1 MYYVGGDE
9 TKKKWADARAA
20 TITGDWDSVDD
31 AIYIQHFSNLKKIH
45 NSVAPRL
52 NNLPDVCGIW
62 ITGPTGSGKSHY
74 VDVTYNTE
82 EHPGA
87 LFLKAQDK
95 WWTQWDQK
103 LHKWAWIDDF
113 ALESK
118 HLGKDLKLWA
128 DKYPFAA
135 DQKYAG
141 TSIRPEMII
150 VTSNYRPTEIWT
162 DRSVLLPILRRFEVF
177 YKASKFE
184 PPALVHKWNQE
195 RHDAAVAA
203 ELNHGADYAVG
214 FHPPMPVM
222 PPIQNIVI
230 PEPVFENTLDEI
242 LNRLSQGSGS
252 QTSNYGR
259 L

>member
-1 MYYVGGDE
+1 M
-9 TKKKWADARAA
+9 
-20 TITGDWDSVDD
+20 
-31 AIYIQHFSNLKKIH
+31 KKIH

-74 VDVTYNTE
+74 VDATYNTDE
-82 EHPGA
+82 YPGA

-113 ALESK
+113 AIENK

-141 TSIRPEMII
+141 TSIRPEMIL

-162 DRSVLLPILRRFEVF
+162 DRSVLLPILRRFEVY

-184 PPALVHKWNQE
+184 APTLVHKWDQA
-195 RHDAAVAA
+195 RHDRAVEA
-203 ELNHGADYAVG
+203 ELHHGADYAVG

-222 PPIQNIVI
+222 PPVQVI
-230 PEPVFENTLDEI
+230 PEPIIRRNSFEELLD
-242 LNRLSQGSGS
+242 RLSQGSGS